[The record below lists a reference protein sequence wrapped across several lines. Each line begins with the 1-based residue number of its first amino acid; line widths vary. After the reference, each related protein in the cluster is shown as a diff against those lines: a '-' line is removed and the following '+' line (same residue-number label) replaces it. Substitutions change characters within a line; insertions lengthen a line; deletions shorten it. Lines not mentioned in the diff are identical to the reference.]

1 MRILRTVLFAM
12 LLAAVSCKHTQS
24 TTKSDPKKTSF
35 ENKPNGSGDTG
46 QMSAEKASEEEIFV
60 AGCIE
65 KSLGNNRK
73 ALLKFQEC
81 LEMNPKNAAANYEL
95 ADIYYEEGQKDRALK
110 YAQAATELNPTNRW
124 YKLRYADLLQ
134 ENGRHDEATRIF
146 KELSE
151 GEPENTELLY
161 RYAASLQKAGR
172 NDDALNVYSK
182 IQNLEGISDTLINCR
197 ITAYRAKKDIAGEEK
212 SLQELLAAKPGDLN
226 TYYRLGEF
234 YQTNNM
240 PDKADDLYR
249 KMIVS
254 FPYLAEPR
262 LKLAASYKAKSNGE
276 KAFAEAE
283 RAFELP
289 SSIEEKAEYLRK
301 YYPVT
306 DSSAALTAVQKKEAD
321 SLCRVLRRVHPD
333 KAQPYSLSANYL
345 YADGRFKEARDQY
358 RKAVSIN
365 GDSYEPWKR
374 ILQINDKLNDMAAQ
388 EKDCKAVLE
397 LYTTQPEPYYY
408 LGLIDYNRGNYK
420 KAIPNLESTI
430 DYTYGNT
437 PFEISVKKLL
447 IKSYRATGNDNR
459 ADDFSEEILQVD
471 SSDYDIINGYCFSMA
486 TKMIKLYKAEQMM
499 LRLVEKAPGNSS
511 YLETLGFV
519 EYRMKDFSAAKTWMA
534 KAVAANPASISAN
547 ERLGDTEFRLGD
559 TEAALQSWKKAAS
572 LCKEKGISNAAL
584 DRKISTKTML
594 DTE

>member
-1 MRILRTVLFAM
+1 MRTIRTVIFAL
-12 LLAAVSCKHTQS
+12 LLAAVSCKHTQP
-24 TTKSDPKKTSF
+24 TTKTDPKKTTF
-35 ENKPNGSGDTG
+35 ENKPKGDDGG
-46 QMSAEKASEEEIFV
+46 QMSAEKASEEEIFI

-65 KSLGNNRK
+65 KSLGNNRR

-95 ADIYYEEGQKDRALK
+95 ADIYFEEGQKDRALK
-110 YAQAATELNPTNRW
+110 YAQAATELSPANRW

-146 KELSE
+146 KELSDN
-151 GEPENTELLY
+151 EPGNTELLY
-161 RYAASLQKAGR
+161 RYASSLQKANR

-197 ITAYRAKKDIAGEEK
+197 IVAYRAKKDIAGEEK
-212 SLQELLAAKPGDLN
+212 SLLELLAAKPGDLN
-226 TYYRLGEF
+226 TYYRLGDF
-234 YQTNNM
+234 YQQNLMTE
-240 PDKADDLYR
+240 KADDLYR
-249 KMIVS
+249 KMIS
-254 FPYLAEPR
+254 AFPYLAEPR
-262 LKLAASYKAKSNGE
+262 LKLAASYREKGNSE
-276 KAFAEAE
+276 KAFTEAE

-289 SSIEEKAEYLRK
+289 SSIEEKADYLRRF
-301 YYPVT
+301 YPVT

-345 YADGRFKEARDQY
+345 YADGRLKEARDQY
-358 RKAVSIN
+358 RKAVNIN

-374 ILQINDKLNDMAAQ
+374 ILLINDKLKDNAAQ

-408 LGLIDYNRGNYK
+408 LGMINYNRGDYK
-420 KAIPNLESTI
+420 KAIPDLESAI
-430 DYTYGNT
+430 DYTYGNS

-459 ADDFSEEILQVD
+459 ADDFCEEILPVD
-471 SSDYDIINGYCFSMA
+471 SSDYEIINGYCFSMA
-486 TKMIKLYKAEQMM
+486 TKLIKLYKAEQMM
-499 LRLVEKAPGNSS
+499 LRLVEKEPGNSS

-519 EYRMKDFSAAKTWMA
+519 EYRMKDFKEAKGWLA
-534 KAVAANPASISAN
+534 KAVAANPSSCSAN
-547 ERLGDTEFRLGD
+547 ERLGDAEYRLGNK
-559 TEAALQSWKKAAS
+559 ESALQYWKKAAA
-572 LCKEKGISNAAL
+572 LCKENAISNTAL
-584 DRKISTKTML
+584 DRKISTQSML
-594 DTE
+594 ENE